1 MKVDRWELVFCS
13 VEWSVSTELTENP
26 LSRMTSRL
34 IYYMAKMDSFSD
46 DKHCLY
52 RSDCMGYSRA
62 FCGTWGHRRDLFA
75 FSSSGFACLSS
86 SQSVLHFDSDL
97 GR

>member
-1 MKVDRWELVFCS
+1 M
-13 VEWSVSTELTENP
+13 STELTENP

-34 IYYMAKMDSFSD
+34 IYYIAKMDSFSD

-62 FCGTWGHRRDLFA
+62 FCGTLDHRRDR
-75 FSSSGFACLSS
+75 FACSNS
-86 SQSVLHFDSDL
+86 SQSVSHFDSDL